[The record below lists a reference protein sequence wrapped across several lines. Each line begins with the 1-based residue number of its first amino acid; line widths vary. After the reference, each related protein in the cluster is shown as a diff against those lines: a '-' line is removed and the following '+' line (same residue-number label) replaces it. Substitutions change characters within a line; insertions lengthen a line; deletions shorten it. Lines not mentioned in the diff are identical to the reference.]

1 MKKVSPYLKMKVLGA
16 LEFAEGD
23 SLRARYHSV
32 SQQIFKDEEG
42 NPYQFTWRTIQTWWY
57 HYRQHGVTEP
67 KTRLDSNKPRKIT
80 PEELLHAVE
89 KVLPYFHNKRFN
101 ITSVYRKC
109 IEIGVLKRSQIAES
123 TFRRHVNRFDLLKP
137 ESQVTSK
144 RRQAFAKAHAND
156 LWQCDTL
163 VGPYIRI
170 KGKPV
175 RTYLIC
181 FIDDASRV
189 IPHGQFYTNDNT
201 VNLIDCFQNAIFKRG
216 VPRAMYVDN
225 GSNYA
230 SKEISLA
237 CCRIGTVLIHT
248 PVRDGAA
255 KGKIERFFRTVR
267 DQFLIRN
274 LQDIT
279 SPEQLN
285 DLFRTW
291 VEEDYHTRKH
301 SILDMRPIDRFG
313 LDLDRIQWLQPSN
326 YNKEIFF
333 HEVTR
338 KVRADNTFQH
348 QTRRYEPPSYL
359 AKQSITIRYDRTT
372 DQQAPIVYQNSTRLG
387 EATPLDLLHNDRK
400 PHLSEPSKP
409 NQPPHQDHD

>member
-1 MKKVSPYLKMKVLGA
+1 MKVLGA
-16 LEFAEGD
+16 LEFADGD
-23 SLRARYHSV
+23 SLKERYLSV
-32 SQQIFKDEEG
+32 SKQIFKDEEG
-42 NPYQFTWRTIQTWWY
+42 HPHQFTWRTIQTWWY

-67 KTRLDSNKPRKIT
+67 KTRIDTNRPRKVV
-80 PEELLHAVE
+80 PEELLQAIE
-89 KVLPYFHNKRFN
+89 KVLPHFHNKRLN
-101 ITSVYRKC
+101 IAAVYRKC
-109 IEIGVLKRSQIAES
+109 IELGILDRSQIAPN
-123 TFRRHVNRFDLLKP
+123 TFRRHVNRFQLLRP
-137 ESQVTSK
+137 DSQVTSK

-163 VGPYIRI
+163 VGPYLKINSR
-170 KGKPV
+170 PT

-201 VNLIDCFQNAIFKRG
+201 PNLIDCFQSAIFKRG
-216 VPRAMYVDN
+216 VPRGIYVDN

-230 SKEISLA
+230 SKEVALA

-274 LQDIT
+274 LQGIT
-279 SPEQLN
+279 TLEQLN

-291 VEEDYHTRKH
+291 VEEEYHTRKH

-313 LDLDRIQWLQPSN
+313 LDLSRIQWLQPSI
-326 YNKEIFF
+326 YNKEIFY
-333 HEVTR
+333 HETTR

-348 QTRRYEPPSYL
+348 QSQRFEPPCYL
-359 AKQSITIRYDRTT
+359 AKQTISIRYDRANPN
-372 DQQAPIVYQNSTRLG
+372 QAPIIYQNDQRLG

-400 PHLSEPSKP
+400 PNLNPLP
-409 NQPPHQDHD
+409 QDHD